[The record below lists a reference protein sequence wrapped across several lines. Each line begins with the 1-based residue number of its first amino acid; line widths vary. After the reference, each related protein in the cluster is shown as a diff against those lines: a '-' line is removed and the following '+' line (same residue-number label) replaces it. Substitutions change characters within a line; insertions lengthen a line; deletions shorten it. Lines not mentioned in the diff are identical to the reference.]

1 MKKIILITGGQ
12 RSGKSTKAEELALSL
27 SKNPVY
33 LATAHIW
40 DDEFRERVRKHQ
52 ERRGPEWTNIEEE
65 IYLSKHDV
73 TGRVVVIDCITLWLT
88 NWITPPLAP
97 PLKGAGNT
105 ERTELPSSGEEGPG
119 VEAINDVLTAA
130 KKEFDAFTQHDAT
143 YIFVTNEIGLGGV
156 STNQLQ
162 RKFTDLQGW
171 MNQYIAQKADE
182 VILMVSGIQ
191 VKVK

>member
-27 SKNPVY
+27 SSNPVY
-33 LATAHIW
+33 LATAHVW
-40 DDEFRERVRKHQ
+40 DDEFRIRVQKHQ

-65 IYLSKHDV
+65 KYLSKHDL
-73 TGRVVVIDCITLWLT
+73 TGRVVVIDCVTLWLT
-88 NWITPPLAP
+88 NWIS
-97 PLKGAGNT
+97 T
-105 ERTELPSSGEEGPG
+105 ENAD
-119 VEAINDVLTAA
+119 VDAILTAA
-130 KKEFDAFTQHDAT
+130 KKELDKFTAPDAT

-162 RKFTDLQGW
+162 RRFTDLQGW

-182 VILMVSGIQ
+182 VILMVSGLP
-191 VKVK
+191 VKIK